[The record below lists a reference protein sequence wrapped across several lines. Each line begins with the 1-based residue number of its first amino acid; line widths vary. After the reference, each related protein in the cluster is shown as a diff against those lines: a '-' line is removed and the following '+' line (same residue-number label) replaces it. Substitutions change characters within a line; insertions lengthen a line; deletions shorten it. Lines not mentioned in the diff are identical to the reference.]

1 MRELGRIVC
10 LQVQNGSIKTGTRP
24 FQTYTP
30 TPNLTS
36 VNALRI
42 NGDGV
47 EGIGSN
53 GETLPDMHNA
63 AHPQTKFTGD
73 NGISIGF
80 TGHYATMRTRFGDHM
95 TDGIAGENIIIER
108 DGIVSLDMLGKGI
121 VIVGDQGEVHIG
133 PWVVL
138 HPCGP
143 FTKFCLGIPGETRPD
158 RRVTEGLQFLE
169 HGLRGFSAVYGPDLP
184 SVNIRV
190 GDTVYALA
198 E

>member
-1 MRELGRIVC
+1 MRELGRIAR
-10 LQVQNGSIKTGTRP
+10 LQVQCGSIKTGTRP

-30 TPNLTS
+30 VPNLTS
-36 VNALRI
+36 VQTIRI
-42 NGDGV
+42 NADGV
-47 EGIGSN
+47 EGIGEN

-95 TDGIAGENIIIER
+95 TDGIAGENIVVAN
-108 DGIVSLDMLGKGI
+108 DGIVSLDMLEKGI
-121 VIVGDQGEVHIG
+121 VIVGDSGEVRIG
-133 PWVVL
+133 PWVIL
-138 HPCGP
+138 HPCAP
-143 FTKFCLGIPGETRPD
+143 FTKFCLGIPGDTKPD

-184 SVNIRV
+184 PVEIRV
-190 GDTVYALA
+190 GDLVYALD